1 MVRWHIWTPFC
12 CCWILVKVAKFHSL
26 LVNRVFCAKIRL
38 GGESGRSEHDLLQ
51 PSFLLGQLGLRDYF
65 LSDFD
70 QHLIKFGIA
79 RLSVDIKH
87 TVNPRLSTAAP
98 DSIIFVQRLIEG
110 RAFSNNNIFFL
121 FLKLSKFASL
131 TQNIIVLQTRV
142 HSHNGKRRLVN
153 VFYQVLVNRKEKDD
167 DHFELNNII
176 YNEKKYRCI
185 WQGNIHLFSTFIVLF
200 ILASNKCSILLIYV
214 WCLFEG
220 SKYSV

>member
-1 MVRWHIWTPFC
+1 M
-12 CCWILVKVAKFHSL
+12 
-26 LVNRVFCAKIRL
+26 
-38 GGESGRSEHDLLQ
+38 
-51 PSFLLGQLGLRDYF
+51 
-65 LSDFD
+65 SDFD

-185 WQGNIHLFSTFIVLF
+185 
-200 ILASNKCSILLIYV
+200 
-214 WCLFEG
+214 
-220 SKYSV
+220 